1 MGEVLMRL
9 AVMLCAAW
17 AALGTSGCSSL
28 QFMSSPSRLE
38 AQRRAACYDLPSYHA
53 RDECLAACWER
64 QQIIWTNEILLDREL
79 RAPSSLAD
87 DPGLAH
93 AIFGG

>member
-1 MGEVLMRL
+1 MRL
-9 AVMLCAAW
+9 VALLFAAF
-17 AALGTSGCSSL
+17 AACSVSGCSSM

-38 AQRRAACYDLPSYHA
+38 AQRRAACQALSDYHA
-53 RDECLAACWER
+53 REECLAACWER
-64 QQIIWTNEILLDREL
+64 QQIIWTNEIMLDRQL